1 MGTFLISLLRRW
13 ISSNC
18 WREMRNVPITA
29 TLLALPTLASAAS
42 FTFVVAGLG
51 GEPEYEQRF
60 REQAAA
66 IAEAAKKAAG
76 EQNHVVV
83 LTGEQARRESLRREF
98 QEFAGKVKAA
108 DSVTVVLIGHG
119 TYDGEEYR
127 FNVPGTDITGSELEQ
142 LFDRLPA
149 KKQLIVNATSS
160 SGATIELWQRPERVV
175 ITATK
180 SGGERT
186 ATRFAQYWLQAI
198 SSDAADVN
206 KDEVVTAAEAFDYAN
221 RQVAASYK
229 SDVSLA
235 TEHARIAGEETAA
248 FTVARIGSSAGSS
261 ADPEVTALLAQRGQV
276 EQDLDGVKVRKASLS
291 EDQYYDELEGVLVR
305 LALLQRQI
313 DAKRA
318 VQ

>member
-1 MGTFLISLLRRW
+1 MKTFFLA
-13 ISSNC
+13 
-18 WREMRNVPITA
+18 A
-29 TLLALPTLASAAS
+29 TLLVLPTLAGAAS

-66 IAEAAKKAAG
+66 IADAAKKAAG
-76 EQNHVVV
+76 EQGHVVV
-83 LTGEQARRESLRREF
+83 LTGEQARRDSLRREF
-98 QEFAGKVKAA
+98 QEFAGRVKAA
-108 DSVTVVLIGHG
+108 DTVTVVLIGHG

-127 FNVPGTDITGSELEQ
+127 FNVPGADVTGSELEQ
-142 LFDRLPA
+142 LFARLLA

-198 SSDAADVN
+198 STDAADVN
-206 KDEVVTAAEAFDYAN
+206 KDEVVTAAEAFDYTN

-261 ADPEVTALLAQRGQV
+261 SDPEVTALLAQRGQI
-276 EQDLDGVKVRKASLS
+276 EQDLDGVKGRKASLS

-305 LALLQRQI
+305 LAQLQRQI
-313 DAKRA
+313 DAKRS

>member
-1 MGTFLISLLRRW
+1 VKTFFLA
-13 ISSNC
+13 
-18 WREMRNVPITA
+18 A
-29 TLLALPTLASAAS
+29 TLLVLPTLAGAAS

-66 IAEAAKKAAG
+66 IADAAQKAAG
-76 EQNHVVV
+76 EQGRVVV
-83 LTGEQARRESLRREF
+83 LTGEQARRDSLRREF

-108 DSVTVVLIGHG
+108 DTVTVVLIGHG

-127 FNVPGTDITGSELEQ
+127 FNVPGADVTGSELEQ
-142 LFDRLPA
+142 LFARLLA

-198 SSDAADVN
+198 STDAADVN
-206 KDEVVTAAEAFDYAN
+206 KDEVVTAAEAFDYTN

-261 ADPEVTALLAQRGQV
+261 SDPEVTALLAQRGQI
-276 EQDLDGVKVRKASLS
+276 EQDLDGVKGRKASLS

-305 LALLQRQI
+305 LAQLQRQI
-313 DAKRA
+313 DAKRS

>member
-1 MGTFLISLLRRW
+1 VKTFFLA
-13 ISSNC
+13 
-18 WREMRNVPITA
+18 A
-29 TLLALPTLASAAS
+29 TLLVLPTLAGAAS
-42 FTFVVAGLG
+42 FTLVVAGLG

-60 REQAAA
+60 REQAVA
-66 IAEAAKKAAG
+66 IADAAKKAAG
-76 EQNHVVV
+76 EQGHVVV
-83 LTGEQARRESLRREF
+83 LTGEQARRDSLKREF
-98 QEFAGKVKAA
+98 QDFAGKVKAA

-127 FNVPGTDITGSELEQ
+127 FNVPGADITGAELEQ

-186 ATRFAQYWLQAI
+186 ATRFAQYWLQAV
-198 SSDAADVN
+198 SGDAADLN

-235 TEHARIAGEETAA
+235 TEHARIAGEESAA

-261 ADPEVTALLAQRGQV
+261 ADPEVTALLAQRGQI
-276 EQDLDGVKVRKASLS
+276 EQDLDGVQGRKASLS

-305 LALLQRQI
+305 LALLQKQI
-313 DAKRA
+313 DSKRA

>member
-1 MGTFLISLLRRW
+1 VKTLFLA
-13 ISSNC
+13 
-18 WREMRNVPITA
+18 A
-29 TLLALPTLASAAS
+29 TLLALPTLAAAAS

-60 REQAAA
+60 REQAAS

-76 EQNHVVV
+76 EQGQVVV
-83 LTGEQARRESLRREF
+83 LTGEQARRDSLRREF
-98 QEFAGKVKAA
+98 QEFAAKVKAA

-119 TYDGEEYR
+119 TWDGEQYR

-149 KKQLIVNATSS
+149 KQQLIVNATSS
-160 SGATIELWQRPERVV
+160 SGATTELWQRPERVV

-186 ATRFAQYWLQAI
+186 ATRFAQYWSQAVNGA
-198 SSDAADVN
+198 DADVN
-206 KDEVVTAAEAFDYAN
+206 KDEVVTAAEAFDYAS

-235 TEHARIAGEETAA
+235 TEHARIAGDDTAA
-248 FTVARIGSSAGSS
+248 FTVARIGSSALSG
-261 ADPEVTALLAQRGQV
+261 ANPEVTALLAQRGQI
-276 EQDLDGVKVRKASLS
+276 ELDLEGVKGRKTALS

-305 LALLQRQI
+305 LAQLQKQI

>member
-1 MGTFLISLLRRW
+1 MKTLFLA
-13 ISSNC
+13 
-18 WREMRNVPITA
+18 A
-29 TLLALPTLASAAS
+29 TLLVLPTLAGAAS
-42 FTFVVAGLG
+42 FTLVVAGLG

-60 REQAAA
+60 REQAVA
-66 IAEAAKKAAG
+66 IADAAKKAAG
-76 EQNHVVV
+76 EQGHVVV
-83 LTGEQARRESLRREF
+83 LTGEQARRDSLKREF
-98 QEFAGKVKAA
+98 QDFAGKVKAA

-127 FNVPGTDITGSELEQ
+127 FNVPGADITGAELEQ

-186 ATRFAQYWLQAI
+186 ATRFAQYWLQAV
-198 SSDAADVN
+198 SGDAADLN

-235 TEHARIAGEETAA
+235 TEHARIAGEESAA

-261 ADPEVTALLAQRGQV
+261 ADPEVTALLAQRGQI
-276 EQDLDGVKVRKASLS
+276 EQDLDGVQGRKASLS

-305 LALLQRQI
+305 LALLQKQI
-313 DAKRA
+313 DSKRA

>member
-1 MGTFLISLLRRW
+1 VKTFFLA
-13 ISSNC
+13 
-18 WREMRNVPITA
+18 A
-29 TLLALPTLASAAS
+29 TLLALPTLAGAAS

-60 REQAAA
+60 REQAVA
-66 IAEAAKKAAG
+66 IADAAKKAAG
-76 EQNHVVV
+76 EQGHVVV
-83 LTGEQARRESLRREF
+83 LTGEQARRDSLKREF
-98 QEFAGKVKAA
+98 QDFAGKVKAA

-127 FNVPGTDITGSELEQ
+127 FNVPGADITGAELEQ

-186 ATRFAQYWLQAI
+186 ATRFAQYWLQAV
-198 SSDAADVN
+198 SGDAADLN

-235 TEHARIAGEETAA
+235 TEHARIAGEESAA

-261 ADPEVTALLAQRGQV
+261 ADPEVTALLAQRGQI
-276 EQDLDGVKVRKASLS
+276 EQDLDGVQGRKASLS

-305 LALLQRQI
+305 LALLQKQI
-313 DAKRA
+313 DSKRA